1 MYIPDNLDLFDAYE
15 REEARRERYYR
26 DPFNDEEEEEIENE
40 RITDNCKSATGK
52 DNN

>member
-26 DPFNDEEEEEIENE
+26 DPFEPQGLFDPYEDEEEEEEDEFQDIE
-40 RITDNCKSATGK
+40 S
-52 DNN
+52 

>member
-15 REEARRERYYR
+15 REEARRERLYR
-26 DPFNDEEEEEIENE
+26 DPFEDEEEEEENE